1 MAESRPDLLTV
12 TLNPALDVSSATER
26 VTPGPKLRL
35 DRPLSEPGGGGLNVA
50 RAAAKLGGRP
60 CAIAALGGPTGARIA
75 ALMAES
81 GVTLRA
87 FDPGGETRTNL
98 AVTETATGQQYRLQ
112 MPGPD
117 WTAETGAA
125 MIALIEAEAARI
137 GDDAVIVLSGSQP
150 PGLPDGFPQDLAA
163 RLGPRCRLI
172 VDTSGPALQ
181 RLVAQP
187 REGAAPH
194 VLRMDQAESEGIAG
208 GPLPD
213 PAASLDVAAAL
224 VTRGVAD
231 CVVIA
236 RGAEGSV
243 LATGDTRL
251 HCQPPVVPVVSKI
264 GAGDSFTAAFALAL
278 ARNAGWAEAL
288 IAGTAAAAA
297 AVMTPGTELCRAGD
311 ASNITPRCRL
321 NASG

>member
-1 MAESRPDLLTV
+1 MDDTPHDLLTV
-12 TLNPALDVSSATER
+12 TLNPALDVSSTTER
-26 VTPGPKLRL
+26 VIPGPKLRL
-35 DRPLSEPGGGGLNVA
+35 EPPVSEPGGGGINVA

-75 ALMAES
+75 ALMADS
-81 GVTLRA
+81 GVTLCA
-87 FDPGGETRTNL
+87 FDPKGETRTNL

-117 WTAETGAA
+117 WTPETEAA
-125 MIALIEAEAARI
+125 MIAMIDAEAARI
-137 GDDAVIVLSGSQP
+137 GDAAVIVLSGSQP
-150 PGLPDGFPQDLAA
+150 PGLSDSFAQDLAQTLGA
-163 RLGPRCRLI
+163 RGRLI

-181 RLVAQP
+181 RLVSSP
-187 REGAAPH
+187 RKNAAPR

-208 GPLPD
+208 HPLPD
-213 PAASLDVAAAL
+213 CAASLDFAGGLVAQ
-224 VTRGVAD
+224 GVAD

-243 LATGDTRL
+243 LATTDTRL

-278 ARNAGWAEAL
+278 ARGQGWDKAL
-288 IAGTAAAAA
+288 VAGTAAAAA
-297 AVMTPGTELCRAGD
+297 AVMTPGTELCRAED
-311 ASNITPRCRL
+311 ASNITPDCRL
-321 NASG
+321 SDSR